1 MNVTKSFDIPKQL
14 VMDAYK
20 AVKANAGAAGIDK
33 ESIKDFEKNLKDNLY
48 KIWNRM
54 SSGSYFPPPV
64 RAVAIPKKS
73 GGTRLLGIPTVADRV
88 AQAVVKTM
96 LEENVEPIFLANSY
110 GYRPGKSAL
119 DAIGVTR
126 KRCWSYDWVLE
137 FDIKGMFDNIDHEL
151 LMRAV
156 RKHTDC
162 KWVILYIERWL
173 KAPMQMPD
181 GTLVERHTG
190 TPQGGVIS
198 PILANLFMHYVFDVW
213 ITRKFPECPWCRY
226 ADDGLVHCQ
235 SEQQAQIVQEALAR
249 RLEECKLEL
258 HPDKTRI
265 VYCKDAN
272 RAGSHPNTELNFLG
286 YTFRPRVVK
295 NSKTNTL
302 FVSFTAA
309 VSRKAQT
316 AMRQRTRKLN
326 LRNRSD
332 LELEDISR
340 IFNPILRG
348 WNEYYGKYHPTG
360 MTPVFKHFN
369 STLVAWAMQKYKRLK
384 GRKRKAALFITRNAR
399 EMPKL
404 FVHWQKGMVAASA

>member
-1 MNVTKSFDIPKQL
+1 MNATKSFDIPKQL

-20 AVKANAGAAGIDK
+20 AVKANAGAAGID
-33 ESIKDFEKNLKDNLY
+33 EQSIKDFEKDLKDNLY

-54 SSGSYFPPPV
+54 SSGTYFPPPV
-64 RAVAIPKKS
+64 KAVAIPKKS

-88 AQAVVKTM
+88 AQAVVKAA
-96 LEENVEPIFLANSY
+96 LEANVEPIFLADSY
-110 GYRPGKSAL
+110 GYRPGKSAP
-119 DAIGVTR
+119 DAVGVTR

-156 RKHTDC
+156 RKHTEC
-162 KWVILYIERWL
+162 RWVILYIERWL

-181 GTLVERHTG
+181 GAQVGRSKG

-198 PILANLFMHYVFDVW
+198 PLLANLFMHYAFDVW
-213 ITRKFPECPWCRY
+213 ITKKFPECPWCRY
-226 ADDGLVHCQ
+226 ADDGVVHCET
-235 SEQQAQIVQEALAR
+235 EQQAHNVQEALVH
-249 RLEECKLEL
+249 RLKECKLEL

-272 RAGSHPNTELNFLG
+272 RTGNYPNTELNFLG

-302 FVSFTAA
+302 FISFTAA

-316 AMRQRTRKLN
+316 SMRQRIRRTR

-340 IFNPILRG
+340 IYNPILMG
-348 WNEYYGKYHPTG
+348 WDEYYGKYHPSE
-360 MTPVFKHFN
+360 MVPVFKHFN
-369 STLVAWAMQKYKRLK
+369 RTLVAWAMRKYKRLK
-384 GRKRKAALFITRNAR
+384 RHKSKAALFIMKRAEET
-399 EMPKL
+399 PKL
-404 FVHWQKGMVAASA
+404 FMHWQKAMVGATT

>member
-1 MNVTKSFDIPKQL
+1 MNATKSFDIPKQL

-20 AVKANAGAAGIDK
+20 AVKANAGAAGVD
-33 ESIKDFEKNLKDNLY
+33 EQSIKDFEKNLKDNLY

-54 SSGSYFPPPV
+54 SSGTYFPPSV
-64 RAVAIPKKS
+64 KAVAIPKKS

-88 AQAVVKTM
+88 AQAVVKTV
-96 LEENVEPIFLANSY
+96 LEANVEPIFLADSY
-110 GYRPGKSAL
+110 GYRPGKSAI

-126 KRCWSYDWVLE
+126 KRCWIYDWVLE

-156 RKHTDC
+156 CKHTEC
-162 KWVILYIERWL
+162 RWVILYIERWL

-181 GTLVERHTG
+181 GIQMERSKG

-198 PILANLFMHYVFDVW
+198 PLLANLFMHYVFDVW
-213 ITRKFPECPWCRY
+213 ISKKFPECPWCRY
-226 ADDGLVHCQ
+226 ADDGLVHCKT
-235 SEQQAQIVQEALAR
+235 EQQARVVQEALGR

-272 RAGSHPNTELNFLG
+272 RTGNHSNTELDFLG
-286 YTFRPRVVK
+286 YSFRPRIVK
-295 NSKTNTL
+295 NSKTDTL

-316 AMRQRTRKLN
+316 AMRQKIRKMR

-332 LELEDISR
+332 FELEDISR
-340 IFNPILRG
+340 IYNPILRG
-348 WNEYYGKYHPTG
+348 WDEYYGKYHPTG
-360 MTPVFKHFN
+360 MVPVFKHFN
-369 STLVAWAMQKYKRLK
+369 GTLVAWAMHKYKRLK
-384 GRKRKAALFITRNAR
+384 RNKSKAALFIKERA
-399 EMPKL
+399 EKMPKL
-404 FVHWQKGMVAASA
+404 FMHWQNAMVGATT

>member
-1 MNVTKSFDIPKQL
+1 
-14 VMDAYK
+14 
-20 AVKANAGAAGIDK
+20 VK
-33 ESIKDFEKNLKDNLY
+33 
-48 KIWNRM
+48 
-54 SSGSYFPPPV
+54 
-64 RAVAIPKKS
+64 AVAIPKKS
-73 GGTRLLGIPTVADRV
+73 GGTRLLGIPTVADRI
-88 AQAVVKTM
+88 AQAVVKTI
-96 LEENVEPIFLANSY
+96 LEENVEPIFLVDSY
-110 GYRPGKSAL
+110 GYRPGKSAI
-119 DAIGVTR
+119 DAIGITR

-156 RKHTDC
+156 CKHTEC
-162 KWVILYIERWL
+162 RWAILYIERWL

-181 GTLVERHTG
+181 GTQVERSKG

-198 PILANLFMHYVFDVW
+198 PLLANLFMHYAFDVW
-213 ITRKFPECPWCRY
+213 ITQKFPECPWCRY
-226 ADDGLVHCQ
+226 ADDGVVHCKTK
-235 SEQQAQIVQEALAR
+235 QQAHVIQEALAR

-272 RAGSHPNTELNFLG
+272 RTGNHPNTELNFLG

-295 NSKTNTL
+295 NSKTNAL

-309 VSRKAQT
+309 VSRKAQA
-316 AMRQRTRKLN
+316 AMRQKIRKTR

-340 IFNPILRG
+340 IYNPILRG
-348 WNEYYGKYHPTG
+348 WDEYYGKYHPSG
-360 MTPVFKHFN
+360 MVPVFKHFN
-369 STLVAWAMQKYKRLK
+369 RTLVAWAMHKYKQLK
-384 GRKRKAALFITRNAR
+384 RHKSKAALFIKKRAE

-404 FVHWQKGMVAASA
+404 FMHWQKAMVGATT